1 MARVAVFVKVFPES
15 PDIGVEDLVERIKS
29 MLGSQYKLENYG
41 EEPIAFG
48 YKALKIVV
56 SMPEETEG
64 GTEQLEELL
73 KKVDGIQEVEV
84 EMVQRVG

>member
-15 PDIGVEDLVERIKS
+15 PEIKTEELIERIKS
-29 MLGSQYKLENYG
+29 SLADPYKLENYG

-48 YKALKIVV
+48 YKALKVVV

-64 GTEQLEELL
+64 GTEQLEEIL
-73 KKVDGIQEVEV
+73 KNVDGIQEVEV
-84 EMVQRVG
+84 ELVQRMG